1 MGFELEIME
10 GRTVCVCEKERDRE
24 KEIKIYQAV
33 TYKIFTV
40 FHDVAFFF
48 SHKQITPRLEIIDS
62 SFKRRLKIVFLHSQF
77 THEAT
82 LDSWVYLE

>member
-48 SHKQITPRLEIIDS
+48 HINRLLQG
-62 SFKRRLKIVFLHSQF
+62 LKL
-77 THEAT
+77 
-82 LDSWVYLE
+82 